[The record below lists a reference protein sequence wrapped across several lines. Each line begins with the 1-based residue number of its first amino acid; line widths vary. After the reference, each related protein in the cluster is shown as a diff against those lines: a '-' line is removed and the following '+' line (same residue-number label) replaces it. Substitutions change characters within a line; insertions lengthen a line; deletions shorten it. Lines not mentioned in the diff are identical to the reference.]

1 MEKSATTHSEKSAT
15 KFTAKRQYKSLA
27 TCDSLIKHPVV
38 FCLAAYRAGS
48 VRTMRSYNPAKAY
61 TLAMGVVRDN
71 YPVSIT
77 LWLQVG
83 ADYMMPLFYVAT
95 SERDLDNAFK
105 SIAFDMAN
113 ADKIYKGEHYANK
126 TGIQEVHAGVQSAET
141 HD

>member
-1 MEKSATTHSEKSAT
+1 MKKCVTAHSATTHSAT
-15 KFTAKRQYKSLA
+15 KQYDSLA
-27 TCDSLIKHPVV
+27 TCDSVIKHPIV
-38 FCLAAYRAGS
+38 FCLSAYRAGS

-61 TLAMGVVRDN
+61 ALAMGVVREN

-95 SERDLDNAFK
+95 SERDLDKAFK

-113 ADKIYKGEHYANK
+113 ADKIYKGEHYANEK
-126 TGIQEVHAGVQSAET
+126 RI
-141 HD
+141 

>member
-1 MEKSATTHSEKSAT
+1 MEKSATVHSEKSAT
-15 KFTAKRQYKSLA
+15 KFTAKRQYESLA

-61 TLAMGVVRDN
+61 TLAKGVVRDN
-71 YPVSIT
+71 YPVSVT

-83 ADYMMPLFYVAT
+83 TDYMMPLFYVAT
-95 SERDLDNAFK
+95 SERDLDNIFK
-105 SIAFDMAN
+105 SIAFDMSN

-126 TGIQEVHAGVQSAET
+126 TGLQETHEGVQSSEA
-141 HD
+141 DD